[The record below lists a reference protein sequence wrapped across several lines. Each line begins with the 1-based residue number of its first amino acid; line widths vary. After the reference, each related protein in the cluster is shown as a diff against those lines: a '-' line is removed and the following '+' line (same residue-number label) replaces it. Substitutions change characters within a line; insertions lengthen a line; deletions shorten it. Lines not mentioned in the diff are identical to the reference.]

1 MIDTVAPASAE
12 PRVVRGPL
20 MLGLIAMPIVFVWF
34 LFLPGFTRSLR
45 WAALAYAF
53 AWKQQ
58 LPPPTTLAGVA
69 LLVAGVAWALRIKPV
84 AHTG

>member
-1 MIDTVAPASAE
+1 VIDTVAPASAE

-45 WAALAYAF
+45 LAALAYAF
-53 AWKQQ
+53 SPVFVVAAF
-58 LPPPTTLAGVA
+58 LMMSAAALGIAEILGVS
-69 LLVAGVAWALRIKPV
+69 G
-84 AHTG
+84 